1 MLLSLIQKII
11 FYYISKTNVNQ
22 LANMKKSHILL
33 AFFILL
39 NLATYAQEPP
49 AEETKKTIVGKGL
62 KEIDKIATKSW
73 EDIKKFFKSKKGL
86 AFPYKI
92 GKNKH
97 ERKIKKH
104 VAPANYITT
113 NSIIQTTHE
122 EFNNISTLPG
132 LEPELDIKV
141 MYPRINP
148 NKGYVSFQVGDFR
161 YKRYLS
167 GITTDNIEYIKL
179 KLPDSL
185 AAECEVQKFRILPK
199 QDVKRHFSFVL
210 DHSGSMGDYRAS
222 KLQQGVYNAI
232 QSNFKRDK
240 DQNDTYSIHKFDGE
254 GNIQHLITSSNL
266 QAIKN
271 VLLPTNGLSGFGR
284 STAIKDALLQA
295 VENLAKD
302 KKSDSKIVVL
312 FTDGVTNTD
321 MSPLQ
326 LSDVIRLAIDNKIN
340 IAPVGFGSYVDANLL
355 RQITYYAGG
364 RFYRIYNED
373 EFNQLFENIIL
384 DAEMNYEIEFSPC
397 IFGDDIQIELK
408 LKGLEKPLIGSTFF
422 STPAKEGYSIDI
434 NILFKKGSAT
444 VDENLYSAELK
455 QITTLLNHRTD
466 INILIEGH
474 TDKVG
479 TENSN
484 INLSKKRA
492 ESVKNY
498 LISQGISEIRIKTKG
513 YGWSSPAY
521 PYKSNQNENDLNRR
535 IEIKIVNQ

>member
-1 MLLSLIQKII
+1 
-11 FYYISKTNVNQ
+11 
-22 LANMKKSHILL
+22 MKKLHTLL
-33 AFFILL
+33 FFFILL
-39 NLATYAQEPP
+39 NTATYAQEAT

-73 EDIKKFFKSKKGL
+73 EDIKKFFKSNKGL
-86 AFPYKI
+86 MFPYKI

-104 VAPANYITT
+104 PTPANYIAT
-113 NSIIQTTHE
+113 NSIIQTTQE
-122 EFNNISTLPG
+122 EFNNLKTPIG

-141 MYPRINP
+141 MYPRISP

-167 GITTDNIEYIKL
+167 GITKRNIEYIKL
-179 KLPDSL
+179 KLPDST
-185 AAECEVQKFRILPK
+185 ASECNVKKFRLLQN

-210 DHSGSMGDYRAS
+210 DHSGSMGDQRAN

-240 DQNDTYSIHKFDGE
+240 NQNDTYSIHKFDGE

-266 QAIKN
+266 QSIKS
-271 VLLPTNGLSGFGR
+271 VLLPTKGLSGFGK

-302 KKSDSKIVVL
+302 NSSDSKIVVL

-326 LSDVIRLAIDNKIN
+326 LSDIIRLAIDNKIN
-340 IAPVGFGSYVDANLL
+340 IAPVGFGAYVDANYL

-364 RFYRIYNED
+364 RFYRIFHED

-384 DAEMNYEIEFSPC
+384 DTEMNYLIEFSPC

-408 LKGLEKPLIGSTFF
+408 LKGLERPLIGSTFF

-434 NILFKKGSAT
+434 NILFKNGSAE
-444 VDENLYSAELK
+444 VDKNLYSSELN
-455 QITTLLNHRTD
+455 QVYTLLNYRKD

-479 TENSN
+479 TEKSN
-484 INLSKKRA
+484 INLSRKRA
-492 ESVKNY
+492 ESVKKY
-498 LISQGISEIRIKTKG
+498 LISQGISDKRIKTIG

-521 PYKSNQNENDLNRR
+521 PYLEGQKANELNRR
-535 IEIKIVNQ
+535 IEIKIVN